1 MWNKFLIEWNG
12 ISLFHDL
19 HISPTPDIELF
30 TDAAATVGHGGYYQD
45 HQVPSPGA
53 TCSTT
58 PTPVPPQ
65 LASNVAL
72 NAHLNRLWSA
82 VVSKGTQTAYSTGMT
97 CYIKFLLTCGLFQ
110 TMFYHRLPPVNEV
123 YLQYFIAH
131 CYGVLQL
138 KHVTVKTYLAGLRFF
153 YLQRGITTIFDHR
166 GSGALNRLQS
176 IMRGYK
182 KLQAPTPRKRLPITY
197 TVLARIMCTL
207 RAGVLGLLNDL
218 VMECMCLTA
227 FFGFL
232 RCGEITCGARFDPSA
247 NICLSDIKFDFAKR
261 KCTILLK
268 ASKTDPFRVGVP
280 IILFSNSRLCPFS
293 SLRKLFYTRTL
304 QQASSED
311 ALFVD
316 AQHQPITRALFLSWL
331 SRVLTRAGFNSN
343 EYSGHSFRIG
353 AATTAASARV
363 EDHLIKTMGRWNS
376 DCFQRCIR
384 TSEETLLHAQ
394 RLLCGP

>member
-30 TDAAATVGHGGYYQD
+30 TDVAATITKFQALAPHAQP
-45 HQVPSPGA
+45 HPLQCPPS
-53 TCSTT
+53 S
-58 PTPVPPQ
+58 
-65 LASNVAL
+65 
-72 NAHLNRLWSA
+72 
-82 VVSKGTQTAYSTGMT
+82 
-97 CYIKFLLTCGLFQ
+97 
-110 TMFYHRLPPVNEV
+110 
-123 YLQYFIAH
+123 
-131 CYGVLQL
+131 QL
-138 KHVTVKTYLAGLRFF
+138 KNVTVKTYLAGVRFF
-153 YLQRGITTIFDHR
+153 YLQRGITTIFDYR

-182 KLQAPTPRKRLPITY
+182 KLQAPTPRKQLPITF
-197 TVLARIMCTL
+197 TVLARIVCTL
-207 RAGVLGLLNDL
+207 RAGVLGPLNDL

-232 RCGEITCGARFDPSA
+232 RCGEITCAARFDPSA

-316 AQHQPITRALFLSWL
+316 AQHTGIVS
-331 SRVLTRAGFNSN
+331 VLAQQ
-343 EYSGHSFRIG
+343 
-353 AATTAASARV
+353 SA
-363 EDHLIKTMGRWNS
+363 D
-376 DCFQRCIR
+376 
-384 TSEETLLHAQ
+384 
-394 RLLCGP
+394 